1 MPQPDQNQRPHRLPH
16 HSTST
21 SASHYNHFPP
31 PLVARSGR
39 ISAPSISSLLE
50 NTKTANTLP
59 PLSERDRPIST
70 SANFWMFNF
79 WTTKVGPEGWAPEG
93 WRPRRVEAPKVEA
106 PKGGGPEGWR
116 PRRVEA
122 PKGGGPKGGGP
133 EGVLATFR
141 SETPPLLPGDFGTD
155 PQPRSMTIDLP

>member
-1 MPQPDQNQRPHRLPH
+1 
-16 HSTST
+16 
-21 SASHYNHFPP
+21 
-31 PLVARSGR
+31 
-39 ISAPSISSLLE
+39 
-50 NTKTANTLP
+50 
-59 PLSERDRPIST
+59 
-70 SANFWMFNF
+70 MFNF
-79 WTTKVGPEGWAPEG
+79 WTTKVGPRRVG
-93 WRPRRVEAPKVEA
+93 PRRVEA

-122 PKGGGPKGGGP
+122 PKGGGPEGWRPRRVEAPKGGGP